1 MISKLLATTATIAV
15 LSMGPAWAQ
24 TATEPK
30 GEDPLVQE
38 STPGAAM
45 PADEAPAPG
54 AAEAPATTAAADL
67 TFLPAQQEGHWLTS
81 GLIGQEVTT
90 PDGEALGEVAA
101 LEIGPDGKVV
111 SVVIDAGGFLGL
123 GAKRVA
129 VPYDAVQ
136 HMSDTPDE
144 QRLVVAATADQVE
157 GAPDYVTLLQK
168 RQEEEAIRAQQEMQ
182 ATQPRTVDP
191 ANPPATE

>member
-1 MISKLLATTATIAV
+1 MISKLLATTATLAV
-15 LSMGPAWAQ
+15 LSLGPAWAQ
-24 TATEPK
+24 TAVEPK
-30 GEDPLVQE
+30 GEAPLVQD
-38 STPGAAM
+38 SAPGAAM
-45 PADEAPAPG
+45 PADEAPAPDAG
-54 AAEAPATTAAADL
+54 EAPATTAASDL
-67 TFLPAQQEGHWLTS
+67 TFLPAQKEGHWLTS

-90 PDGEALGEVAA
+90 PDGEAVGEVAA

-129 VPYDAVQ
+129 VPYEAVR

-144 QRLVVAATADQVE
+144 QRLVVSATADQFE
-157 GAPDYVTLLQK
+157 AAPDYVTLVQM

>member
-24 TATEPK
+24 TATDPK

-38 STPGAAM
+38 SAPGAAM
-45 PADEAPAPG
+45 PADEAPSPD
-54 AAEAPATTAAADL
+54 AAQAPATTASGDL
-67 TFLPAQQEGHWLTS
+67 TFLSTQKEGHWLTS
-81 GLIGQEVTT
+81 GLIGQEVTS
-90 PDGEALGEVAA
+90 PDGEAIGEVAA

-144 QRLVVAATADQVE
+144 QRLVVAATADQLE
-157 GAPDYVTLLQK
+157 AAP
-168 RQEEEAIRAQQEMQ
+168 
-182 ATQPRTVDP
+182 
-191 ANPPATE
+191 

>member
-1 MISKLLATTATIAV
+1 MISKLLATTATLAV

-45 PADEAPAPG
+45 PADEAPARG
-54 AAEAPATTAAADL
+54 AAEAPATTAAGDL
-67 TFLPAQQEGHWLTS
+67 TFLPAQKEGHWLTS
-81 GLIGQEVTT
+81 GLIGQEVTA

-144 QRLVVAATADQVE
+144 QRLVVAVTSEQLE
-157 GAPDYVTLLQK
+157 EAPDYVTLLQM